1 MYEQLRSE
9 LSPELQL
16 IVYACQ
22 SRVDPDKIRKK
33 AAHFHEDNYQH
44 AFSLARRHGVLPLLY
59 QALTSTPDIPMP
71 SETQTFFKHGFMGI
85 VQHNMLMSAELTEL
99 MRLFEQSGIKSMA
112 FKGPA
117 LAEMAYGSITLRQYG
132 DLDILIKRE
141 DLQKSLTLLQE
152 RGYTPEIE
160 LPKKTLETFYSCVN
174 VIGLHRGGLRV
185 EIHWELLSR
194 NYAVDWDD
202 KKLWS
207 DAQRIEINRRA
218 VTALSFENHILYLC
232 VHGCKH
238 QFERLEWICDID
250 RALRANSEIDWKH
263 LSAEADALG
272 IQRMLLIGLNLA
284 RLFFDLPL
292 PGVMATKIEADPA
305 VEGVTQKVIA
315 LHYTATQK
323 PVRPLSTFLLLWQM
337 REKRGDRLRF
347 AYRALFA
354 PKFDDFSI
362 VKLPK
367 QLLFL
372 YPFIRPVRLLL
383 KSISS

>member
-22 SRVDPDKIRKK
+22 SRVDPDKIRQK
-33 AAHFHEDNYQH
+33 AAHFHEDDYQRT
-44 AFSLARRHGVLPLLY
+44 FTLAQRHGVLPLLY

-71 SETQTFFKHGFMGI
+71 SETQTFFKRGFMEI

-99 MRLFEQSGIKSMA
+99 MRLFSENNIKPMA

-132 DLDILIKRE
+132 DLDILVRKE
-141 DLQKSLTLLQE
+141 NLQKSLLLLQE

-160 LPKKTLETFYSCVN
+160 LPKKTLETFYKCVN
-174 VIGLHRGGLRV
+174 VIGLHRGALRI

-194 NYAVDWDD
+194 NYAVDWEQ

-207 DAQRIEINRRA
+207 DAQRIEINRRP
-218 VTALSFENHILYLC
+218 VTTLSFENHILYLC
-232 VHGCKH
+232 VHGSKH
-238 QFERLEWICDID
+238 LFERLEWICDID
-250 RALRANSEIDWKH
+250 RALRAKTEIDWKH

-292 PGVMATKIEADPA
+292 PEVMATKIEADPA
-305 VEGVTQKVIA
+305 VEGLTQKVIA

-323 PVRPLSTFLLLWQM
+323 PVRPLDTFLLLWQM

-354 PKFDDFSI
+354 PKFDDFSF

-372 YPFIRPVRLLL
+372 YPFIRPVRLFL
-383 KSISS
+383 KSLHS

>member
-1 MYEQLRSE
+1 MYEKVRSK
-9 LSPELQL
+9 LSAELQL
-16 IVYACQ
+16 IVYSCQ
-22 SRVDPDKIRKK
+22 SEVRHDNIRQI
-33 AAHFHEDNYQH
+33 AALFHEDDYQRT
-44 AFSLARRHGVLPLLY
+44 FDLARRHGVLPLLY
-59 QALTSTPDIPMP
+59 QALTSTPEIPLP
-71 SETQTFFKHGFMGI
+71 SKTLTFFKHSFMAI

-99 MRLFEQSGIKSMA
+99 MRLFEQSNIKSMA

-132 DLDILIKRE
+132 DLDILIRKE
-141 DLQKSLTLLQE
+141 DLQKSLSLLQE

-160 LPKKTLETFYSCVN
+160 LQEKTLETFYSCVN
-174 VIGLHRGGLRV
+174 VIGLHKGALRV

-194 NYAVDWDD
+194 NYAVDWKQ

-207 DAQRIEINRRA
+207 DAERIEINRRT

-238 QFERLEWICDID
+238 LFERLEWICDID
-250 RALRANSEIDWKH
+250 RALRAKSEIDWKH
-263 LSAEADALG
+263 LSAEADILG
-272 IQRMLLIGLNLA
+272 VQRMLLVGLNLA

-292 PGVMATKIEADPA
+292 PEVMATKIEADPA
-305 VEGVTQKVIA
+305 VERLTQKVFA
-315 LHYTATQK
+315 LHYTPTQK

-347 AYRALFA
+347 AYRALFT
-354 PKFDDFSI
+354 PKFDDFSF

-383 KSISS
+383 KSLRS